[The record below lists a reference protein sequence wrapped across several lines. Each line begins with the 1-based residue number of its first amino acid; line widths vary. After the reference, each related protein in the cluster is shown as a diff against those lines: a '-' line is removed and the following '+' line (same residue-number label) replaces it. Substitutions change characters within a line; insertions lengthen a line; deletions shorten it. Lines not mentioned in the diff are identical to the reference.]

1 MDKSRI
7 NAYLRLLEK
16 ELRVR
21 GLFSPDTLAEVES
34 HLLDARDQ
42 GLQDGLDPQSAQAQA
57 LDQFGSARLVAR
69 RFESERKTMKQ
80 KLLLVAAVVFGLLV
94 TYIDSRPTWDDTGIT
109 VLVLLIGSGII
120 GLLAQKRPWIFA
132 LAIGLW
138 LPLWYILTRHDLS
151 MFIVLAFPFIG
162 VYAGWLLRLGLRKV
176 RQAG

>member
-1 MDKSRI
+1 MDKIRI

-21 GLFSPDTLAEVES
+21 GLYSPDTLAEMES

-42 GLQDGLDPQSAQAQA
+42 GLQNGLDPQAAQAQA

-109 VLVLLIGSGII
+109 VIALLIGSGIV

-132 LAIGLW
+132 LAIGVW
-138 LPLWYILTRHDLS
+138 LPIWYMLTKHDMS
-151 MFIVLAFPFIG
+151 MLIVLAFPFIG
-162 VYAGWLLRLGLRKV
+162 VYAGWLLHLGFRKIC
-176 RQAG
+176 QTG